1 MREGDE
7 QIEHNRELLV
17 LAYCARP
24 SPDLLREI
32 LNAFDPICRS
42 HAFKWARAFRG
53 HPMHSAADL
62 VQDARLLAI
71 LQLPKYKPRGGSFQR
86 FLIRALYVSYIDKK
100 RKIENER
107 ARFGDNRDAEI

>member
-62 VQDARLLAI
+62 VQDARMLAI
-71 LQLPKYKPRGGSFQR
+71 ALLPKYKPRGGSFQR
-86 FLIRALYVSYIDKK
+86 FLIRSLRSADLNKK

-107 ARFGDNRDAEI
+107 ARFRDNSGAEI